1 MDQETMK
8 ENAGKAAVDALVRSG
23 MKLGLGSGSTAM
35 TAVRYIG
42 GLMKQGALKDIKAIA
57 TSFQTELECEKW
69 RIPLYSLSSSEING
83 GLDLTI
89 DGADQIDRD
98 HFCVKGGGGALLLE
112 KIAAYSSKAYAI
124 ALDET
129 KVVDMLGV
137 TFPVAIEILPKARVF
152 VCAELAKLGA
162 ECILREAARKA
173 GPVVTDNGNFLV
185 DITFKNAHGRIY
197 PALLEEQINHIPGV
211 IENGFFTRK
220 GPHVFVARADGAVDV
235 WD

>member
-1 MDQETMK
+1 MDQKTLK

-23 MKLGLGSGSTAM
+23 MKLGLGTGSTAI
-35 TAVRYIG
+35 TAVRHIG
-42 GLMKQGALKDIKAIA
+42 SLMKQGALKDIKVIA

-69 RIPLYSLSSSEING
+69 RIPLYSLNSFEING
-83 GLDLTI
+83 SLDLAI

-112 KIAAYSSKAYAI
+112 KIVAYSSKTYAI

-137 TFPVAIEILPKARVF
+137 TFPVAVEIAPEARVF

-162 ECILREAARKA
+162 ECVLRDAARKA

-185 DITFKNAHGRIY
+185 DVTFKDAPGRIY

-211 IENGFFTRK
+211 IENGFFTKK